1 LFDEILTLD
10 QIIIV
15 FVRIVIPIFLMIVFF
30 QSGLDKIIDKAGNL
44 DWLKEHFSKTVLK
57 NIIPHLLIVLTI
69 FEIISGLLFFVG
81 IIFYMIYDQPQY
93 IIYGLIISNITILCL
108 FFGQRVAK
116 DYVGAADLV
125 NYFTLSVIG
134 LLVFLY

>member
-1 LFDEILTLD
+1 MFDQISTLD
-10 QIIIV
+10 QTIVV
-15 FVRIVIPIFLMIVFF
+15 FVRIAIPIFLMIVFI

-44 DWLKEHFSKTVLK
+44 DWLRDHFSKTFLK
-57 NIIPHLLIVLTI
+57 NIIPQLLIILTI
-69 FEIISGLLFFVG
+69 LEIMSGLLFFVG
-81 IIFYMIYDQPQY
+81 IIFYMIFDQSQY
-93 IIYGLIISNITILCL
+93 IIFGLIISNITILCL

-116 DYVGAADLV
+116 DYVAAADLV

>member
-10 QIIIV
+10 QTIIV

>member
-1 LFDEILTLD
+1 MFDQT
-10 QIIIV
+10 IIV
-15 FVRIVIPIFLMIVFF
+15 FVRIAIPIFLMIVFI

-44 DWLKEHFSKTVLK
+44 DWLKEHFSNTFLK
-57 NIIPHLLIVLTI
+57 NIIPHLLIILTI
-69 FEIISGLLFFVG
+69 LEIMSGLLFFVG
-81 IIFYMIYDQPQY
+81 IIFYMIFDQSQY
-93 IIYGLIISNITILCL
+93 IIFGLIISNITILCL

-116 DYVGAADLV
+116 DYVAAADLV

>member
-1 LFDEILTLD
+1 MFDEILTLD

>member
-1 LFDEILTLD
+1 MFDEILTLD
-10 QIIIV
+10 QTIIV

>member
-1 LFDEILTLD
+1 
-10 QIIIV
+10 
-15 FVRIVIPIFLMIVFF
+15 MIVFI

-44 DWLKEHFSKTVLK
+44 DWLKEHFSNTFLK
-57 NIIPHLLIVLTI
+57 NIIPHLLIILTI
-69 FEIISGLLFFVG
+69 LEIMSGLLFFVG
-81 IIFYMIYDQPQY
+81 IIFYMIFDQSQY
-93 IIYGLIISNITILCL
+93 IIFGLIISNITILCL

-116 DYVGAADLV
+116 DYVAAADLV

>member
-1 LFDEILTLD
+1 LFDQT
-10 QIIIV
+10 IIV
-15 FVRIVIPIFLMIVFF
+15 FVRIAIPIFLMIVFI

-44 DWLKEHFSKTVLK
+44 DWLKEHFSNTFLK
-57 NIIPHLLIVLTI
+57 NIIPHLLIILTI
-69 FEIISGLLFFVG
+69 LEIMSGLLFFVG
-81 IIFYMIYDQPQY
+81 IIFYMIFDQSQY
-93 IIYGLIISNITILCL
+93 IIFGLIISNITILCL

-116 DYVGAADLV
+116 DYVAAADLV